1 MIDLFP
7 MLLLICKQFLLNTYV
22 LIFTTIHTPVS
33 FLELL
38 QVLGEDLLLK
48 LLNLI
53 VSVILMLK
61 RGHFPLSIGVSWVL
75 FQFLCLD
82 ENKLKETIID
92 FDLHIISSHSSS
104 CVDD

>member
-1 MIDLFP
+1 MIDFFP
-7 MLLLICKQFLLNTYV
+7 NVITYLYTHIWIMNSFLRLLY
-22 LIFTTIHTPVS
+22 TPVS

-38 QVLGEDLLLK
+38 QVWGEDLLLK

-53 VSVILMLK
+53 VSVILMLM
-61 RGHFPLSIGVSWVL
+61 RGHFLLSIEVFWVL